1 MELFK
6 ILSKTK
12 VELLER
18 LLKDEECCSNLS
30 RCLGKDI
37 STVSRHLH
45 QLERAGLIGLH
56 REGRN
61 VSCTVRNPEKLRLL
75 LALGKELEKGV

>member
-30 RCLGKDI
+30 KCLGKDV

-45 QLERAGLIGLH
+45 QLEHANLIELRRDGK
-56 REGRN
+56 N
-61 VSCTVRNPEKLRLL
+61 VSCRVKNPEKLRRL
-75 LALGKELEKGV
+75 LALGRELEKGV